1 LVRRIGFETAAEGSM
16 KEYQVVIV
24 RLQTRTREDEE
35 MLTDLLNERARMGW
49 AYQSSTTLEA
59 DRILVVFVREA

>member
-1 LVRRIGFETAAEGSM
+1 M

-24 RLQTRTREDEE
+24 RLQGRTREDEE

-49 AYQSSTTLEA
+49 NHHSSTALEPS
-59 DRILVVFVREA
+59 RILLTFVREA